1 MACMHFIGQWRALAR
16 HAFLAVAFILVRPL
30 AARAAGV
37 VTERTWYEDRTGTLD
52 WAAVRTRPFE
62 PFNGVLTGGFGKSP
76 LWIRLRI
83 DPGAAGQAAGD
94 PNEPL
99 ILRVLPTV
107 LDHVELFDPLDVRS
121 TPRVSGDMHPWSQG
135 EYPSLSLAFRIPRGE
150 HPRDVWLRIQSEG
163 TRRVQVDVAGL
174 EDTWRIDNRQNI
186 AFSLLLGVMMLFLGF
201 ALIYWIMAPELLL
214 TVFAA
219 KQLFGLLFALAYMGH
234 LRMLLDGWVPG
245 PWVNQISVGLLFMLV
260 LTGAWF
266 EVLFLSELKPKLWI
280 RRLMWGFLATI
291 PTLAL
296 LMLLGWVQLALNLL
310 FFMLILL
317 PLLGLV
323 IVLMIRY
330 PRPAQTGLHPLLPKA
345 VLVSTYFARAVLML
359 LSVLPALGLFE
370 TTDLPFTLAMLQHV
384 LAGLVVVAML
394 QLRARR
400 QFRARARSVTQLA
413 IARDH
418 TLQERAHREEQQKL
432 LAMLAHELK
441 TPLAAMKMLVSLRN
455 PPPDAPNTLHRMLAD
470 MNNVIER
477 CLQSVRIQEPAL
489 VVHEQDIDVALKL
502 RLALTRVA
510 HPERIEVI
518 CPAGLRWNTDPQVL
532 QMVVGNLLDNALKY
546 SPSGSPVVLSAERMD
561 GPTGALRLWVENEEG
576 HAGVPD
582 PAHVFEKY
590 YRNPLARRHSG
601 SGLGLYLTRVFVKAL
616 GGSIRCVVSSRR
628 VRFELCLPS

>member
-1 MACMHFIGQWRALAR
+1 MACKDLIGQWRAHVW
-16 HAFLAVAFILVRPL
+16 HAFAALAFLLVLPL
-30 AARAAGV
+30 PVRAEGV
-37 VTERTWYEDRTGTLD
+37 VIERSWYEDRTGTLD

-83 DPGAAGQAAGD
+83 DPGAAGQSAVD

-121 TPRVSGDMHPWSQG
+121 TPRMSGDMHPWSQA

-150 HPRDVWLRIQSEG
+150 QPRDVWLRIQSEG
-163 TRRVQVDVAGL
+163 TRRVQVEVASFG
-174 EDTWRIDNRQNI
+174 DTWRIDNRQNI
-186 AFSLLLGVMMLFLGF
+186 GFSLFLGVMMLFLGF
-201 ALIYWIMAPELLL
+201 AVIYWIMAPELLL
-214 TVFAA
+214 AVFAA
-219 KQLFGLLFALAYMGH
+219 KQFFGLVFALVYMGH
-234 LRMLLDGWVPG
+234 FRMLLDGWVPG
-245 PWVNQISVGLLFMLV
+245 PWVNQIGLGVLFLFV
-260 LTGAWF
+260 LTGTWF
-266 EVLFLSELKPKLWI
+266 EILFLRELKPKRWI

-291 PTLAL
+291 PALAL
-296 LMLLGWVQLALNLL
+296 LLLLGWVQLALNLL
-310 FFMLILL
+310 FLTLSLL
-317 PLLGLV
+317 PLLGLF
-323 IVLMIRY
+323 IVLMVRY

-345 VLVSTYFARAVLML
+345 VLVLTYVARAVLML

-370 TTDLPFTLAMLQHV
+370 TTDLPFTIVMLQHV
-384 LAGLVVVAML
+384 LAGLVVVAVL

-400 QFRARARSVTQLA
+400 QFRARARAVTQLA

-441 TPLAAMKMLVSLRN
+441 TPLAAMKMLVSLRT
-455 PPPDAPNTLHRMLAD
+455 PPPDASTTLHRMLAD

-489 VVHEQDIDVALKL
+489 VVHAQDIDVALKL
-502 RLALTRVA
+502 RLSLIRVA

-518 CPAGLRWNTDPQVL
+518 CPSGLQWNTDPQVL

-546 SPSGSPVVLSAERMD
+546 SPAGSPVVLSAERMD

-601 SGLGLYLTRVFVKAL
+601 SGLGLYLTQVFVKAL